1 MSDTDDNTENTS
13 FLSNL
18 KNTVKYKA
26 HKAVYNPDA
35 NKFAENQKAIN
46 EQNKKEEEQKKQL
59 EEQNKENATDTTELS
74 VGLVFN
80 ETISQIKSL
89 AAKIIIPFIALLI
102 AMFVANDMII
112 YPRPIRLIAFIVVL
126 LFCTLLPFY
135 MGIFILYYLLKVV
148 YAWYKRH
155 LSDKGNSSHH
165 QYMPTIFTL
174 LPITTS
180 NACSAFGRFFYYPIN
195 YPKFDKNAYETG
207 GKLKEIMNNYLGDLI
222 SSFTDFDKYKSQPLF
237 VKLLNNIT
245 DNFSKMHL
253 RDIPKCGTDSSALQ
267 ASNVK
272 ETPAEATVVE
282 EPSAPKMNENE
293 PSGSP

>member
-13 FLSNL
+13 FLTNL

-35 NKFAENQKAIN
+35 NNFAENQKTIDD
-46 EQNKKEEEQKKQL
+46 QKKKEEEQKKQL

-80 ETISQIKSL
+80 ETITQIKSL
-89 AAKIIIPFIALLI
+89 AAKILIPFIALLI
-102 AMFVANDMII
+102 AMFVTNDMII
-112 YPRPIRLIAFIVVL
+112 YPRPIRLIIFIVVL
-126 LFCTLLPFY
+126 LFCTFLPFY
-135 MGIFILYYLLKVV
+135 MGIFIVYYLLKIV
-148 YAWYKRH
+148 YAWYKRN
-155 LSDKGNSSHH
+155 LSDKENLSHH
-165 QYMPTIFTL
+165 QYLPTIFTL

-207 GKLKEIMNNYLGDLI
+207 GKLKIIMDNYLGDLTN
-222 SSFTDFDKYKSQPLF
+222 SFTDFNKYKSQPLF
-237 VKLLNNIT
+237 VKLLNNIK

-253 RDIPKCGTDSSALQ
+253 RDIPKCVIDSSTAT
-267 ASNVK
+267 ATTTATAAISNAK
-272 ETPAEATVVE
+272 TTPTG
-282 EPSAPKMNENE
+282 PSAQEAE
-293 PSGSP
+293 PEAS

>member
-26 HKAVYNPDA
+26 HKAIYNPDA
-35 NKFAENQKAIN
+35 NKFADNQKAIDD
-46 EQNKKEEEQKKQL
+46 QKKKEEEQKKQL

-80 ETISQIKSL
+80 ETITQIKSL
-89 AAKIIIPFIALLI
+89 AAKILIPFIALLI
-102 AMFVANDMII
+102 AMFVTNDMIV
-112 YPRPIRLIAFIVVL
+112 YPRPIRLIIFIVVL
-126 LFCTLLPFY
+126 LFCTFLPFY
-135 MGIFILYYLLKVV
+135 MGIFIVYYLLKIV
-148 YAWYKRH
+148 YAWYKRNV
-155 LSDKGNSSHH
+155 SDRENSSSY

-207 GKLKEIMNNYLGDLI
+207 GKLKVIMDNYLEDLI
-222 SSFTDFDKYKSQPLF
+222 SSFTDFNKYKSQPLF

-253 RDIPKCGTDSSALQ
+253 RDIPKCGTDSSTATI
-267 ASNVK
+267 SNEK
-272 ETPAEATVVE
+272 ETPTG
-282 EPSAPKMNENE
+282 PSAPEAVPE
-293 PSGSP
+293 AEAESS